1 MVRLPLAPCARRPAG
16 RAPAPAAPPS
26 PSRAAI
32 LNPSRDSAPEVGP
45 SSARLSEKPASTRSD
60 SRQVQTR
67 APRVAVTVS
76 PARSWSTTSHACCGV
91 VLSKNSQLT
100 IITGA
105 KSQAALHSRCSRVI
119 LPSSVVSSL
128 PIPR

>member
-1 MVRLPLAPCARRPAG
+1 MVLLPLAPDSSDPVRSRPGTGGADQ
-16 RAPAPAAPPS
+16 PFS
-26 PSRAAI
+26 AAI
-32 LNPSRDSAPEVGP
+32 RKPSRDSAPDVGP
-45 SSARLSEKPASTRSD
+45 SSARSSGNPASTRSA
-60 SRQVQTR
+60 SRQVHTR

-76 PARSWSTTSHACCGV
+76 PARSWSTTSHAFCGV